1 MRGARFG
8 RPLIAPAPCFGNH
21 SDLRRLDQ
29 LYARRLVSGA
39 LSTSELSDV
48 DPRRTTSI
56 GPATAGPSL
65 LFRPPSLASRAWIRR
80 PDDAR
85 EAGRFTDAAATP
97 ESPRARLIRVL
108 TPAKPTPP
116 PCPLLHKDLDRLNSE
131 YAERLRSTYLHPTE
145 PGPASAGPT
154 LSPSRS
160 PRNCAR
166 DPRAVASGRPGGEE
180 GSPAEAPSGP
190 APVLILCST
199 CRQPIRHNEIL
210 SISFCPIHGLSHPFT
225 FIPLGQKRPR
235 RA

>member
-8 RPLIAPAPCFGNH
+8 RLLNAPAPCIGDH
-21 SDLRRLDQ
+21 SDLPKLDQ
-29 LYARRLVSGA
+29 LYARRLGSGA

-48 DPRRTTSI
+48 DPSRTVSI

-65 LFRPPSLASRAWIRR
+65 LFRPSSLASRARIRA
-80 PDDAR
+80 PDDER
-85 EAGRFTDAAATP
+85 GPGRFTDAAATS
-97 ESPRARLIRVL
+97 ESSRARHIREL
-108 TPAKPTPP
+108 TPAKTTPP
-116 PCPLLHKDLDRLNSE
+116 PCPLLHPDLDRLNSE
-131 YAERLRSTYLHPTE
+131 YAERLPCTYLHPTE
-145 PGPASAGPT
+145 PGPASDGPAH
-154 LSPSRS
+154 SQSCS
-160 PRNCAR
+160 PRNYAR
-166 DPRAVASGRPGGEE
+166 DPRAVPSGRLGGEE
-180 GSPAEAPSGP
+180 GSPAGAPSGP